1 MDGGFMLILHL
12 IFLQCEETKFTIA
25 SKISGG
31 NTDVKELNA
40 GVLGVFRRAKGQS
53 LSTCFC

>member
-40 GVLGVFRRAKGQS
+40 GVLGYLGGPKVKA
-53 LSTCFC
+53 

>member
-1 MDGGFMLILHL
+1 MLILHP
-12 IFLQCEETKFTIA
+12 IFFLQCEETKFTIA

-53 LSTCFC
+53 LRTCFC